1 MPTNSR
7 TRSDLSPL
15 RLGTGST
22 LAGVHPVSVSRPES
36 EAHLAMTDAFSLE
49 IREPLAYGLRRVTVD
64 QFDVAL
70 EALRSQPDD
79 LAVHEIRKATKRLRA
94 VLRLVRPSLGDRYRA
109 EDAILRDTARVL
121 SPYRDAHVR
130 AVTLEGIRE
139 RFDAQLRPSAFEDI
153 AYRLLHLRDRQFA
166 APGEDFRTVSYAL
179 RSARAR
185 YAAWPIDEASAKAYG
200 MAVIRHRF
208 SSVESGVT
216 SIYARSRDEMRTAQR
231 HPSADNF
238 HSWRKEAKYLRHQL
252 EILSPLFPEV
262 VGGYAAS
269 LARLGDLLGEEH
281 DLAELLRFLAA
292 HRDVAPESRERAL
305 LVALIQHRRAELQ
318 STSLSLGSRIH
329 TESPA
334 RFVGRLAHYWHEWD
348 APIPVGFSE

>member
-1 MPTNSR
+1 
-7 TRSDLSPL
+7 
-15 RLGTGST
+15 
-22 LAGVHPVSVSRPES
+22 
-36 EAHLAMTDAFSLE
+36 MTDAFSLG

-64 QFDVAL
+64 QFDLAL
-70 EALRSQPDD
+70 DVLRTQPHDV
-79 LAVHEIRKATKRLRA
+79 AVHEIRKATKRLRA
-94 VLRLVRPSLGDRYRA
+94 VLRLVRPSVGDRYRP
-109 EDAILRDTARVL
+109 EDAILRDTARIL
-121 SPYRDAHVR
+121 APYRDAHVR
-130 AVTLEGIRE
+130 AVTLNGIRE

-153 AYRLLHLRDRQFA
+153 AYRLLHLRDRQFT

-185 YAAWPIDEASAKAYG
+185 YAAWPVDEESAKAYG

-208 SSVESGVT
+208 SAVESGVT
-216 SIYARSRDEMRTAQR
+216 SIYARSRDEMRTARR

-238 HSWRKEAKYLRHQL
+238 HGWRKQAKYLRHQL
-252 EILSPLFPEV
+252 EILAPLFPEV

-269 LARLGDLLGEEH
+269 LERLGNMLGEEH

-292 HRDVAPESRERAL
+292 HRDVAPETRERAL

-318 STSLSLGSRIH
+318 NTALSLGSRIY
-329 TESPA
+329 TESPS